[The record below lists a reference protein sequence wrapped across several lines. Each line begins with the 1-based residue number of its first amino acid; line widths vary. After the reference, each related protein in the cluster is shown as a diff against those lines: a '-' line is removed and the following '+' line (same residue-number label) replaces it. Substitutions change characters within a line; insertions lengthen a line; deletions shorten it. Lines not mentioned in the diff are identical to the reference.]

1 VVRQDRPAA
10 DPGAGH
16 GLFDDAGGFHRRAHP
31 DHPDGIGKDPA
42 QSASIVLTTF
52 TDVIGFLSFLGLAF
66 VLTSAFG
73 LMP

>member
-1 VVRQDRPAA
+1 MVFSMTLAGFT
-10 DPGAGH
+10 GA
-16 GLFDDAGGFHRRAHP
+16 LIPIILTAL
-31 DHPDGIGKDPA
+31 GKDPA
-42 QSASIVLTTF
+42 QSASIVLMTF